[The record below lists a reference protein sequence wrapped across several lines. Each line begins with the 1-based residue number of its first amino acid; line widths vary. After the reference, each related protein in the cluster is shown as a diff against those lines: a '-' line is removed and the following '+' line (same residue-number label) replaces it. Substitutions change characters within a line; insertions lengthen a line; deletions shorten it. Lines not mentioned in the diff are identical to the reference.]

1 MSVALHVMSPE
12 SRGLFHR
19 AISQSG
25 TAFSNSF
32 VTSRKRAE
40 QELQKALIKLGRLLF
55 YLTEFTLS
63 LVSTFTVGFE
73 S

>member
-19 AISQSG
+19 TIFQSG

-40 QELQKALIKLGRLLF
+40 QQLQKALIKLGRLLF
-55 YLTEFTLS
+55 YFTEFTLS

>member
-1 MSVALHVMSPE
+1 MSVALHVMSQE
-12 SRGLFHR
+12 SRGLFRR

-40 QELQKALIKLGRLLF
+40 QELQKALIKLGNFFFASLL
-55 YLTEFTLS
+55 LLHAK
-63 LVSTFTVGFE
+63 
-73 S
+73 